1 VDRIKQSRSDLRA
14 ALKEQVSLLV
24 NFCTGYDAGMMALAK
39 PMATALRVCLHH
51 RGRSTSLLQQLGLR
65 SGRFFTAPGRVAH
78 NTVPIGCSLTAMT
91 FRDGSGL
98 YAPNLDRLSQRDR
111 LPFPEWWTGVVL
123 RAPTGETMSRM
134 DIVTAVADMDGG
146 AHVDPSLAPLYA
158 RFRSGELLGMR
169 AFPIEDGQI
178 RMVLPILLPSEQVVK
193 DADLSVGLLTSP
205 QYPSIR
211 TVAHELLLTM
221 ERYAAWSFAKPYQF
235 AAEQQTTRTRPEEG
249 RP

>member
-1 VDRIKQSRSDLRA
+1 MDRIKQSRSDLRA

-24 NFCTGYDAGMMALAK
+24 NFCTGYDAGKIALAK

-51 RGRSTSLLQQLGLR
+51 RGQSTSLLQQLGLR
-65 SGRFFTAPGRVAH
+65 SGWFFSAPGRLGR
-78 NTVPIGCSLTAMT
+78 NTVPVGCSLTPMSYK
-91 FRDGSGL
+91 DGGGH
-98 YAPNLDRLSQRDR
+98 YVPNLTRYSKRDR

-146 AHVDPSLAPLYA
+146 AHVDPALAPLYA

-178 RMVLPILLPSEQVVK
+178 RMVMPIFVSPQRAVK
-193 DADLSVGLLTSP
+193 DTEQIEGLLTSP

-211 TVAHELLLTM
+211 TVAHEVLLTM
-221 ERYAAWSFAKPYQF
+221 EKYAAWTFVEPYQF
-235 AAEQQTTRTRPEEG
+235 ATEQKSNAIKSEKHYP
-249 RP
+249 